1 MWLAVLE
8 YLTLRI
14 IMVVINLHD
23 DIFKISLKFVNK
35 ALLRYFGVPRLD
47 LSTSYI
53 RSIYVLCPGGIYN
66 AFAAIF

>member
-1 MWLAVLE
+1 
-8 YLTLRI
+8 
-14 IMVVINLHD
+14 MVAINLHD